1 LRIYCRE
8 YRIKTQSTNIP
19 LLFRSWRRSG
29 SGHEEVD
36 TKNIQRVQDKKAL
49 VLRLK
54 RVEGQLRGLQ
64 RLIEEDAPC
73 ESVAQQLSAARR
85 ALDKTF
91 HSLVGCLIE
100 SQLAGK
106 GDARARIKHAVEIL
120 SRYS

>member
-1 LRIYCRE
+1 MNRIHRE
-8 YRIKTQSTNIP
+8 
-19 LLFRSWRRSG
+19 
-29 SGHEEVD
+29 
-36 TKNIQRVQDKKAL
+36 QDKKAL
-49 VLRLK
+49 ILRLK

-64 RLIEEDAPC
+64 RLIEDDAPC

-100 SQLAGK
+100 SQLTGK
-106 GDARARIKHAVEIL
+106 GNAHVEIRHAVEIL

>member
-1 LRIYCRE
+1 MNSIHRE
-8 YRIKTQSTNIP
+8 
-19 LLFRSWRRSG
+19 
-29 SGHEEVD
+29 
-36 TKNIQRVQDKKAL
+36 QDKKAL
-49 VLRLK
+49 ILRLK

-64 RLIEEDAPC
+64 RLIEDDAPC

-100 SQLAGK
+100 SQLTGK
-106 GDARARIKHAVEIL
+106 GNAQVEIRHAVEIL